1 MNKRQIGTL
10 YEEKAA
16 RCLQAA
22 GYEILERNYR
32 CRAGEI
38 DLIAKDHDF
47 LVFVEVKYRE
57 NASMGTPLEAV
68 GKQNSRRSATAQPGI
83 WQKKAYPL
91 KPGAASMWWG
101 SVKKT
106 SRLYRMLFK
115 VGGKR

>member
-1 MNKRQIGTL
+1 MNKRQIGIL

-68 GKQNSRRSATAQPGI
+68 GKTKQQKIRHSAAWYLAEKGLSLETRCRFDVVGI
-83 WQKKAYPL
+83 CKEDIQVVQDA
-91 KPGAASMWWG
+91 
-101 SVKKT
+101 
-106 SRLYRMLFK
+106 F
-115 VGGKR
+115 

>member
-68 GKQNSRRSATAQPGI
+68 GKTKQQKIRHSAAWYLAEKGLSFETRCRFDVV
-83 WQKKAYPL
+83 
-91 KPGAASMWWG
+91 G

-106 SRLYRMLFK
+106 SRLYRMLFE

>member
-16 RCLQAA
+16 RLAHRQA

-68 GKQNSRRSATAQPGI
+68 GKTKRQEDPPQRSLVSGR
-83 WQKKAYPL
+83 K
-91 KPGAASMWWG
+91 
-101 SVKKT
+101 
-106 SRLYRMLFK
+106 RLIL
-115 VGGKR
+115 

>member
-38 DLIAKDHDF
+38 DLIAKDLDF
-47 LVFVEVKYRE
+47 FVFVEVKYRE

-68 GKQNSRRSATAQPGI
+68 GKTKQQKIRHSAAWYLAEKGLSFETRCRFDVVGI
-83 WQKKAYPL
+83 CKEDIQVVQDA
-91 KPGAASMWWG
+91 
-101 SVKKT
+101 
-106 SRLYRMLFK
+106 F
-115 VGGKR
+115 